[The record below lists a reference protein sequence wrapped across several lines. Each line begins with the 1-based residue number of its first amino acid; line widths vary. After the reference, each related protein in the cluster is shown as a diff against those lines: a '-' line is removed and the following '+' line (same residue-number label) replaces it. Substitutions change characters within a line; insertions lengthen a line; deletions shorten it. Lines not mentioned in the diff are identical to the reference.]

1 MTTPPQ
7 LPTHAWLNGTVVGWD
22 ECTVHARSQGAF
34 WGANV
39 FEGLRA
45 YRRPGQDGL
54 AVFRIDEHLAR
65 LRRSMKSLR
74 MEIPF
79 SDADLRQGVLDVLKA
94 NAFEEDVHVCVV
106 SYFNMGPNADPLSHT
121 DDAGV
126 HITSTRAPRGR
137 GFDQGLAATVSSWR
151 RISDDSMPPRIKAG
165 ANYHNSRLAHHEAIR
180 NGYDTTLLLNQRGS
194 VSEAPGSCVV
204 MLRDG
209 KLVTPPGTSGVLEGI
224 TVATIGE
231 IARRELGIPMERRE
245 VDRTELYGAD
255 EIFVA
260 GTLAEIAPVTSLD
273 RIPVGDGVPGATVRK
288 LQELYDAVVR
298 GQHPDYQHWSTI
310 VHTTGEK

>member
-1 MTTPPQ
+1 MSTPLP
-7 LPTHAWLNGTVVGWD
+7 PTHAWLDGEIVAWED
-22 ECTVHARSQGAF
+22 CTVHARSQGAF

-54 AVFRIDEHLAR
+54 AVFRVDEHLAR
-65 LRRSMKSLR
+65 LGRSMKSLH
-74 MEIPF
+74 MKVPF
-79 SDADLRQGVLDVLKA
+79 TEAELKQGVTDVLRA
-94 NAFEEDVHVCVV
+94 NAFDEDVHICVV
-106 SYFNMGPNADPLSHT
+106 SYFNMGPNFDPLSHT

-137 GFDQGLAATVSSWR
+137 GFEGGLAATIASWR

-209 KLVTPPGTSGVLEGI
+209 KLITPPGTSGVLEGI
-224 TVATIGE
+224 TVATVGE
-231 IARRELGIPMERRE
+231 LAAKELGIPMERRE
-245 VDRTELYGAD
+245 IDRTELYTAD
-255 EIFVA
+255 EVFVA
-260 GTLAEIAPVTSLD
+260 GTLAELAPVTSVD
-273 RIPVGDGVPGATVRK
+273 RIPVGDGAPGVTTRK

-298 GQHPDYQHWSTI
+298 GQHPDYSHWTTI
-310 VHTTGEK
+310 VHPTEK

>member
-1 MTTPPQ
+1 MTTPQ
-7 LPTHAWLNGTVVGWD
+7 LPTHAWLNGTIVDWD
-22 ECTVHARSQGAF
+22 QCTVHARSQGAF

-45 YRRPGQDGL
+45 YRRPGQSGL

-74 MEIPF
+74 MEIPYT
-79 SDADLRQGVLDVLKA
+79 DDELKAGVLDVLKA
-94 NAFEEDVHVCVV
+94 NAFDEDVHICVV
-106 SYFNMGPNADPLSHT
+106 AYFNMGPNADPLSHT
-121 DDAGV
+121 DDVGV

-137 GFDQGLAATVSSWR
+137 GFDGGLAATVSSWR

-194 VSEAPGSCVV
+194 VSEAPGSCVA
-204 MLRDG
+204 MLHEG

-224 TVATIGE
+224 TVATVGE
-231 IARRELGIPMERRE
+231 LARKELGIPMERRE
-245 VDRTELYGAD
+245 IDRTELYTAD

-260 GTLAEIAPVTSLD
+260 GTLAEVAPVTSLD
-273 RIPVGDGVPGATVRK
+273 RIPVGDGTPGVMVRK
-288 LQELYDAVVR
+288 LQDLYDSVVR
-298 GQHPDYQHWSTI
+298 GQHPDYRHWSTI
-310 VHTTGEK
+310 VQTTGEK